1 MEINYYGCKARE
13 SRKKYFFEFI
23 TIKIVKKGE
32 AFYMSD
38 NGFNDRPHVNEKKD
52 SIAFVKSLIEQA
64 RSKSNMGDIPK
75 LEKIVELL
83 ASKRYGLV
91 WERHVEKVDEAM
103 KTMIPIFTEDLSK
116 KINDNDKSNNYNFIL
131 EGDNLHSLHLLEK
144 THFGK
149 IDIIY
154 IDPPYNTGTSDGAF
168 KYNDRLVDNT
178 DSFIHSKWLS
188 FMERRLRIAFN
199 LLSEAGVIF
208 VSIDDNEFSQLK
220 LLLDDIFGERNF
232 VTNLVWEKKKKGS
245 FLSNSITN
253 VKEYILVY
261 SKRRD
266 KFNGL
271 TGEKNVKIETYPCI
285 NASNKR
291 EVRHIA
297 KGIESKYK
305 EKDFVIEA
313 GTVISANTMNIK
325 YLTDLIVKDG
335 VVQEDFEVEGNWR
348 YSYENM
354 RLYSERKD
362 LYVTRD
368 LYIRR
373 IVSEPRYKNLKDLL
387 LRTGENNGNVFN
399 APINPDHLLE
409 SGWGSNEDAD
419 NELIAIFGKQKMFSY
434 PKPTRLISKLLLST
448 YNDSAIVL
456 DFFAGSGTTGQ
467 AVAELNAAFGGD
479 RKFILATNNE
489 NNIAEEVTFE
499 RMKRVSKGTE
509 KYQARPINLKYFKT
523 AFIEKN
529 DDNLERALL
538 DNVKTMIELE
548 HGVDLEQSEKAVAF
562 TLSELKELNLTD
574 VKTVYMRAHTHS
586 LMEKEDLLRFKDIEI
601 VDVPDYYFSKE
612 MSEAGL

>member
-1 MEINYYGCKARE
+1 M
-13 SRKKYFFEFI
+13 
-23 TIKIVKKGE
+23 IKS
-32 AFYMSD
+32 AFD
-38 NGFNDRPHVNEKKD
+38 DRPYKNEKND
-52 SIAFVKSLIEQA
+52 SIAFVQKLIEQA
-64 RSKSNMGDIPK
+64 RSNSSMEDIPK
-75 LEKIVELL
+75 LEKLVELL
-83 ASKRYGLV
+83 NSKRYGLV
-91 WERHVEKVDEAM
+91 WERHVEKVDEEM
-103 KTMIPIFTEDLSK
+103 ETKIPIFTEILSK
-116 KINDNDKSNNYNFIL
+116 KINDNNDSNNYNFLL

-154 IDPPYNTGTSDGAF
+154 IDPPYNTGTPDGAF
-168 KYNDRLVDNT
+168 KYNDCLVDNT

-188 FMERRLRIAFN
+188 FMERRLQIAFN
-199 LLSEAGVIF
+199 LLNDSGVIF

-220 LLLDDIFGERNF
+220 LLLDDIFGEKNF
-232 VTNLVWEKKKKGS
+232 ITNLVWEKKKKGS

-261 SKRRD
+261 SKKRE
-266 KFNGL
+266 KFSGL
-271 TGEKNVKIETYPCI
+271 IGEKNVNIETYPCI
-285 NASNKR
+285 NATNKR
-291 EVRHIA
+291 EIRHIA

-305 EKDFVIEA
+305 EKDFIIKA
-313 GTVISANTMNIK
+313 GTVISASTMNIK

-335 VVQEDFEVEGNWR
+335 IVQEDFEVEGNWR

-354 RLYSERKD
+354 YSYSENKD
-362 LYVTRD
+362 LYITRD

-387 LRTGENNGNVFN
+387 LRTGEDEKNLYNV
-399 APINPDHLLE
+399 PINANHLLE

-467 AVAELNAAFGGD
+467 AVTELNAVFGGN

-489 NNIAEEVTFE
+489 NNIAEDVTYE

-509 KYQARPINLKYFKT
+509 KYTAHPMNLKYFKT
-523 AFIEKN
+523 KFIEKN
-529 DDNLERALL
+529 DDNLEYALL
-538 DNVKTMIELE
+538 ANVRTLIELE
-548 HGVDLEQSEKAVAF
+548 HGIDLEQSDKAVAF
-562 TLSELKELNLTD
+562 TLSEIKTLNLTNI
-574 VKTVYMRAHTHS
+574 KTVYMRAHSHS
-586 LMEKEDLLRFKDIEI
+586 LMEKEDLVRYKDVEI
-601 VDVPDYYFSKE
+601 IDVPDYYFSKE
-612 MSEAGL
+612 MSEVGL